1 MGLGQKAATGENN
14 NDNNSK
20 ELLSAA
26 VDSISEIKKLDLRR
40 MKYLPKAV
48 QSGSDCR

>member
-26 VDSISEIKKLDLRR
+26 VDSISEIKKLDRS
-40 MKYLPKAV
+40 P
-48 QSGSDCR
+48 SGTKDRFVYCQV